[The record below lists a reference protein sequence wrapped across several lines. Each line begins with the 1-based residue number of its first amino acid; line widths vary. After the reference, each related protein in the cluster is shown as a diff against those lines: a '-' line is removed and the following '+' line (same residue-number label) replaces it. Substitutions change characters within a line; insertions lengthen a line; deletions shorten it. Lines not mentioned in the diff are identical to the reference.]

1 VKFFIALIFSF
12 LSVASYSQCDTV
24 HNLTISSIGTQSA
37 VISATPS
44 SGSTSFIVYYY
55 PQNDTSKAKY
65 IIGNSPNFTIT
76 GLTPNT
82 AYITFMGNW
91 CGPTTIKSQK
101 GKYLFTTAG
110 ITQSTNKFLIHNGF
124 GDEYG
129 VLKARK
135 GFILPKAD
143 TLAAPLETG
152 EIRYDTASQ
161 VNYQWTG
168 EMWQPLAA
176 GGDFTLGYDTN
187 FIKAPLNVLSINTR
201 GLNGY
206 NGHINFKDFGAIGNG
221 VYNTSG
227 DLNALASGTYNDNA
241 LNTVFSRQADGG
253 VSKQGGVELTLPV
266 GAYRTHARLGG
277 FNISSHN
284 NILRGQGVGNTILH
298 FERSSDLNES
308 AITFGKSSGDADTRL
323 LRGGGLSGL
332 TLKSDNGHIINDG
345 LVIDYAE
352 YQTYENLNI
361 EGFYRS
367 AIKMGLW
374 ESRFNNITIRAT
386 GAGQTATNGVPDY
399 GVIDFDSHSSSN
411 PYRDAC
417 NNTTFDKITLSGLY
431 GTHIRASTIANTIVN
446 IKINGLYDETY
457 HGDGG
462 GVDTLPIY
470 YFNAVRKFDINGGFL
485 TVNETGVN
493 RDRYAVVISND
504 TRNEKV
510 TFTNFSFNQNISTPT
525 PIYAQNATR
534 DLKSFFYLSG
544 ANARLVLNNCTIFDP
559 SGSVG
564 KGLTT
569 RYLIDGTDSSQVQL
583 NDVVFEVKDGVWNLS
598 NLINPKI
605 NAKGKI
611 TIRYYNDNRPTGVEE
626 TYNLPLE
633 RLSVKEFGGAVGD
646 GITDDRG
653 AIQRTFNA
661 AYALGLD
668 VDMGVGNYKITA
680 PITLTEF
687 TNTTRKRWPKIYG
700 HGKGIDNGGTRIVA
714 KNIPAFHGALEFLGD
729 SNGWVTSAEV
739 SNLEINT
746 EDASNS
752 DSSFCLFV
760 GDARNFEA
768 SRLILRGK
776 NNLLLRCGSY
786 AGGQSTYSM
795 INTVFSQ
802 VDFFSTSSK
811 GWAVAHE
818 GFFNGTIA
826 PAGYDNIQF
835 KNCLFSGL
843 VNLNAHTGSIDACL
857 FAVSPFKDSTTY
869 TTGVLHGLT
878 VNFSTALWI
887 SSGQHVSVTNC
898 YFEDYK
904 TAILVQPID
913 GAVVAATIDRNY
925 FNGITNYPNPD
936 SVNASY
942 PNNYF
947 FADYGV
953 RVKAHPTG
961 GGEVTKVTVSN
972 STFRDGAG
980 INNHTFNRYPISN
993 EGATKMYV
1001 SRSGVYYPNIPLRIN
1016 GTYIGDPEAAV
1027 PPDIQTVL
1035 NNGNIA
1041 TNNLHMKDGAAVRFY
1056 DGTTFRGMLVNPV
1069 GNVAGSRYMG
1079 LYNNSAD
1086 FLGLISENKTSM
1098 QIGTVAHIVLDTA
1111 GVHLDN
1117 LNTTTTAT
1125 EEVVLQGGILKRQI
1139 INNNPLG
1146 NIKVLPDANYTIL
1159 STDKVLILNEPTS
1172 ARTITLPAAS
1182 TLPNKEIT
1190 LIVKTTTSGRWILA
1204 GSFIQQPGASITEDF
1219 INSGLN
1225 AITYRLAS
1233 DGNKW
1238 YQE

>member
-187 FIKAPLNVLSINTR
+187 FIKAPLNVLSINTK

-266 GAYRTHARLGG
+266 GAYRTHAKIGG

-323 LRGGGLSGL
+323 IRGGGVEDVSIKTNNGNIVNDAL
-332 TLKSDNGHIINDG
+332 T
-345 LVIDYAE
+345 IDYTE
-352 YQTYENLNI
+352 YQTYQNLNI

-367 AIKMGLW
+367 ALKMGIW

-386 GAGQTATNGVPDY
+386 GAGQTATNGAPDY
-399 GVIDFDSHSSSN
+399 GVIDFDSHSASN

-417 NNTTFDKITLSGLY
+417 NNTTFDKLTLSGLY
-431 GTHIRASTIANTIVN
+431 GTHIRASAIANTIVN
-446 IKINGLYDETY
+446 ININGLYDETY
-457 HGDGG
+457 PGNGG
-462 GVDTLPIY
+462 YVDTLPIY
-470 YFNAVRKFDINGGFL
+470 YFNAVRNFNINGGFL

-504 TRNEKV
+504 SRNSWV
-510 TFTNFSFNQNISTPT
+510 NFTNFTFNQNISSTDGNNR
-525 PIYAQNATR
+525 YATNATR
-534 DLKSFFYLSG
+534 ALKGFVYLGG
-544 ANARLVLNNCTIFDP
+544 ANAKMSCNNVIFFDP

-564 KGLTT
+564 VGATGSK
-569 RYLIDGTDSSQVQL
+569 YLIDGEDSSEVKFH
-583 NDVVFEVKDGVWNLS
+583 NVVFEVKRGTWDSTNI
-598 NLINPKI
+598 INPAIKVT
-605 NAKGKI
+605 GDY
-611 TIRYYNDNRPTGVEE
+611 TIRYYTNSWPYPGEYH
-626 TYNLPLE
+626 YNVTP
-633 RLSVKEFGGAVGD
+633 
-646 GITDDRG
+646 
-653 AIQRTFNA
+653 
-661 AYALGLD
+661 D
-668 VDMGVGNYKITA
+668 V
-680 PITLTEF
+680 PI
-687 TNTTRKRWPKIYG
+687 
-700 HGKGIDNGGTRIVA
+700 
-714 KNIPAFHGALEFLGD
+714 
-729 SNGWVTSAEV
+729 
-739 SNLEINT
+739 
-746 EDASNS
+746 S
-752 DSSFCLFV
+752 DSS
-760 GDARNFEA
+760 NKIWN
-768 SRLILRGK
+768 S
-776 NNLLLRCGSY
+776 
-786 AGGQSTYSM
+786 
-795 INTVFSQ
+795 
-802 VDFFSTSSK
+802 
-811 GWAVAHE
+811 
-818 GFFNGTIA
+818 GTIKKYLSA
-826 PAGYDNIQF
+826 LPTGNGGVLNTDSLQTVLDRGNTTNRDIILKDGTAVKAYDGSSF
-835 KNCLFSGL
+835 KGMVASASGNPPGLRYFGL
-843 VNLNAHTGSIDACL
+843 VNYA
-857 FAVSPFKDSTTY
+857 
-869 TTGVLHGLT
+869 
-878 VNFSTALWI
+878 
-887 SSGQHVSVTNC
+887 
-898 YFEDYK
+898 
-904 TAILVQPID
+904 
-913 GAVVAATIDRNY
+913 
-925 FNGITNYPNPD
+925 
-936 SVNASY
+936 
-942 PNNYF
+942 
-947 FADYGV
+947 
-953 RVKAHPTG
+953 
-961 GGEVTKVTVSN
+961 
-972 STFRDGAG
+972 
-980 INNHTFNRYPISN
+980 
-993 EGATKMYV
+993 
-1001 SRSGVYYPNIPLRIN
+1001 
-1016 GTYIGDPEAAV
+1016 
-1027 PPDIQTVL
+1027 
-1035 NNGNIA
+1035 
-1041 TNNLHMKDGAAVRFY
+1041 
-1056 DGTTFRGMLVNPV
+1056 
-1069 GNVAGSRYMG
+1069 
-1079 LYNNSAD
+1079 AD
-1086 FLGLISENKTSM
+1086 FLGLVSNNAIQMISNGAARLTLDSVVHAP
-1098 QIGTVAHIVLDTA
+1098 GLPTVTGVTQQLVLDGDVIKKQTIVNSV
-1111 GVHLDN
+1111 GD
-1117 LNTTTTAT
+1117 
-1125 EEVVLQGGILKRQI
+1125 
-1139 INNNPLG
+1139 
-1146 NIKVLPDANYTIL
+1146 IKVIPDANYTIL
-1159 STDKVLILNEPTS
+1159 SSDKVLILNEPTS

>member
-176 GGDFTLGYDTN
+176 GGDFQLGYDTN
-187 FIKAPLNVLSINTR
+187 FIKAPLNVLSINTK

-206 NGHINFKDFGAIGNG
+206 NGVVNVKDYGAIGNG
-221 VYNTSG
+221 T
-227 DLNALASGTYNDNA
+227 
-241 LNTVFSRQADGG
+241 
-253 VSKQGGVELTLPV
+253 
-266 GAYRTHARLGG
+266 
-277 FNISSHN
+277 
-284 NILRGQGVGNTILH
+284 
-298 FERSSDLNES
+298 
-308 AITFGKSSGDADTRL
+308 
-323 LRGGGLSGL
+323 
-332 TLKSDNGHIINDG
+332 
-345 LVIDYAE
+345 
-352 YQTYENLNI
+352 
-361 EGFYRS
+361 
-367 AIKMGLW
+367 
-374 ESRFNNITIRAT
+374 
-386 GAGQTATNGVPDY
+386 
-399 GVIDFDSHSSSN
+399 
-411 PYRDAC
+411 
-417 NNTTFDKITLSGLY
+417 
-431 GTHIRASTIANTIVN
+431 
-446 IKINGLYDETY
+446 
-457 HGDGG
+457 
-462 GVDTLPIY
+462 
-470 YFNAVRKFDINGGFL
+470 
-485 TVNETGVN
+485 
-493 RDRYAVVISND
+493 
-504 TRNEKV
+504 
-510 TFTNFSFNQNISTPT
+510 
-525 PIYAQNATR
+525 
-534 DLKSFFYLSG
+534 
-544 ANARLVLNNCTIFDP
+544 
-559 SGSVG
+559 
-564 KGLTT
+564 
-569 RYLIDGTDSSQVQL
+569 
-583 NDVVFEVKDGVWNLS
+583 
-598 NLINPKI
+598 
-605 NAKGKI
+605 
-611 TIRYYNDNRPTGVEE
+611 
-626 TYNLPLE
+626 
-633 RLSVKEFGGAVGD
+633 
-646 GITDDRG
+646 TDDRA
-653 AIQRTFNA
+653 AIQAAFNK
-661 AYALGLD
+661 AYSLGLD
-668 VDMGVGNYKITA
+668 VDLGYGTFYISGPV
-680 PITLTEF
+680 TLTEF

-714 KNIPAFHGALEFLGD
+714 KNIPALHGALEFLGD

-802 VDFFSTSSK
+802 VDFFATSSK

-1027 PPDIQTVL
+1027 PPTLQTVL
-1035 NNGNIA
+1035 DNGNTS
-1041 TNNLHMKDGAAVRFY
+1041 TNDIKIKDGGALKFY
-1056 DGTTFRGMLVNPV
+1056 QDTTFRGMLSYPV
-1069 GNVAGSRYMG
+1069 GNTTGSRYIG
-1079 LYNNSAD
+1079 IYNKSAD
-1086 FLGLISENKTSM
+1086 YLGLISENKTSM

-1125 EEVVLQGGILKRQI
+1125 EEVVLQGGILKRQL

-1146 NIKVLPDANYTIL
+1146 NIKVIPDANYTIT
-1159 STDKVLILNEPTS
+1159 STDRILVLNEPTS

-1190 LIVKTTTSGRWILA
+1190 LIVKTTTSGRWILS

-1225 AITYRLAS
+1225 AITYRLAN